1 MCPKGLI
8 SSHNEQSKRLFL
20 CHFGKQSALDNG
32 CKGTII
38 AYHFPAGTKA
48 YYSTTLAAAK
58 TITGVTN
65 ASPAV
70 ATSVA
75 HGYTDGDP
83 VLFSSGWQDA
93 SDTVWEV
100 NQLTVDTFD
109 FTGLDA
115 SDTDVYGSGTG
126 TGTTQ
131 EVSGWVEFPQVLSI
145 STNGGGIKYGT
156 VDPIGSRQATK
167 QPVGFEAIG
176 VDMKL
181 GYDPAN
187 ATITALQGLTRT
199 FSKAAFKLVL
209 PGGGRVYGYGNVAC
223 SEFPEIGGK
232 ETPLE
237 ISASI
242 GFDGRAISYAA

>member
-1 MCPKGLI
+1 M
-8 SSHNEQSKRLFL
+8 
-20 CHFGKQSALDNG
+20 
-32 CKGTII
+32 

-48 YYSTTLAAAK
+48 YYSTTFAGAK
-58 TITGVTN
+58 SVTGITN

-83 VLFSSGWQDA
+83 LLFASGWQDA
-93 SDTVWEV
+93 SDTLFEAD
-100 NQLTVDTFD
+100 QLTVDTFSLL
-109 FTGLDA
+109 GLDA
-115 SDTDVYGSGTG
+115 TDTNVYGAGTG
-126 TGTTQ
+126 TGTTK

-145 STNGGGIKYGT
+145 TTNGGGIKYGT

-167 QPVGFEAIG
+167 QPVGFDAIG

-187 ATITALQGLTRT
+187 ATLTALQGLTRT

-223 SEFPEIGGK
+223 SEFPEIGSK
-232 ETPLE
+232 ETPLQL
-237 ISASI
+237 SASI
-242 GFDGRAISYAA
+242 GFDGRAISYGA